1 MRRLSAARVDMQPN
15 LYLQRHIF
23 ACSVPEVILL
33 DLKKN
38 RYLAL
43 PEHQSR
49 LLASRV
55 PGWPSAGLP
64 LGLPLTDQSSPPRTV
79 ATIVDDL
86 ITQGILTRAPSQGKD
101 ATPATI
107 PTPRRTLVPEPQLI
121 PQSAVSTSQRVRRY
135 LPAMFWSAITATTT
149 LRLKSIEHI
158 VSKVSARRGGTR
170 IDVDLPSVVEDF
182 YWLRPFVFSG
192 NQRCLF
198 HSLTLLLF
206 LSRFGIHPRWVF
218 GVRKAPFSAH
228 CWLQDGDVVLNDRV
242 ERVAMFTPI
251 MVV

>member
-1 MRRLSAARVDMQPN
+1 MQST

-23 ACSVPEVILL
+23 ACSVPEVVLL
-33 DLKKN
+33 DLRRN

-49 LLASRV
+49 LLASQV
-55 PGWPSAGLP
+55 PGWPGAGMP
-64 LGLPLTDQSSPPRTV
+64 LADQSAPPQTV
-79 ATIVDDL
+79 AKVVDDL

-101 ATPATI
+101 ATPAAI
-107 PTPRRTLVPEPQLI
+107 PTPRRTLLPEPQLI
-121 PQSAVSTSQRVRRY
+121 PQPAVSTWQRARRY
-135 LPAMFWSAITATTT
+135 LPAMFYSAITATAA
-149 LRLKSIEHI
+149 LRFKSIEHI
-158 VSKVSARRGGTR
+158 VSKVSARRGDDR
-170 IDVDLPSVVEDF
+170 IKVDLPSLVQDF

-218 GVRKAPFSAH
+218 GVRKAPFAAH
-228 CWLQDGDVVLNDRV
+228 CWLQDGDAVLNDSV

>member
-1 MRRLSAARVDMQPN
+1 MQPI

-23 ACSVPEVILL
+23 ACSVPELVLL

-55 PGWPSAGLP
+55 PGWPGAGGP
-64 LGLPLTDQSSPPRTV
+64 LSDQASPQVQTK
-79 ATIVDDL
+79 IIDDL
-86 ITQGILTRAPSQGKD
+86 IAQGILTRTPSQGKE
-101 ATPATI
+101 ATPAVI
-107 PTPRRTLVPEPQLI
+107 ATPRRTLLPEPQLV
-121 PQSAVSTSQRVRRY
+121 PQAAVSTLRRARRY
-135 LPAMFWSAITATTT
+135 LPAMFWSATQATTA
-149 LRLKSIEHI
+149 LRFQSIEHI
-158 VSKVSARRGGTR
+158 VAAVSARRGSAR
-170 IDVDLPSVVEDF
+170 VDADLSQVLEDF
-182 YWLRPFVFSG
+182 YWLRPFVFGG

-206 LSRFGIHPRWVF
+206 LRRFGIHPRWVF
-218 GVRKAPFSAH
+218 GVRKAPFGAH
-228 CWLQDGDVVLNDRV
+228 CWLQEGEAVLNDRV

>member
-1 MRRLSAARVDMQPN
+1 M

-23 ACSVPEVILL
+23 ACSVPEIVLL
-33 DLKKN
+33 DLKNN

-43 PEHQSR
+43 PEQQSR

-55 PGWPSAGLP
+55 PGWPDAGMPRVEQTL
-64 LGLPLTDQSSPPRTV
+64 PPR
-79 ATIVDDL
+79 AQAKIIDDL
-86 ITQGILTRAPSQGKD
+86 ISRGIVTTTPSQGKD

-107 PTPRRTLVPEPQLI
+107 CTPRRTLLPEPQLV
-121 PQSAVSTSQRVRRY
+121 PQPSASTWQRAKHS
-135 LPAMFWSAITATTT
+135 LPAMYWSAIRATAA
-149 LRLKSIEHI
+149 LRFKSIESI
-158 VSKVSARRGGTR
+158 TREISARRGDTR
-170 IDVDLPSVVEDF
+170 AIADLSSVVDDF

-198 HSLTLLLF
+198 HSLTMLLF
-206 LSRFGIHPRWVF
+206 LGRFGLRPHWVF
-218 GVRKAPFSAH
+218 GVRKAPFGAH
-228 CWLQDGDVVLNDRV
+228 CWLQDGDAVINDRV

>member
-1 MRRLSAARVDMQPN
+1 MPPT

-23 ACSVPEVILL
+23 ACSVPEVVLL

-49 LLASRV
+49 VVASRV
-55 PGWPSAGLP
+55 PGWPGAGASLA
-64 LGLPLTDQSSPPRTV
+64 DQTSPQAV
-79 ATIVDDL
+79 AKIIDNL
-86 ITQGILTRAPSQGKD
+86 ITQGILTRTPSQGKE
-101 ATPATI
+101 ATPAAIT
-107 PTPRRTLVPEPQLI
+107 TPRRTLLPEPQLI
-121 PQSAVSTSQRVRRY
+121 PQPAVSTSQRARRY
-135 LPAMFWSAITATTT
+135 LPAMLWSAITATTV
-149 LRLKSIEHI
+149 LRFKSIEQIAHN
-158 VSKVSARRGGTR
+158 VSACRGGAQ
-170 IDVDLPSVVEDF
+170 IDTDLQSVMEDF

-206 LSRFGIHPRWVF
+206 LRRFGIHPRWVF
-218 GVRKAPFSAH
+218 GVRKAPFGAH
-228 CWLQDGDVVLNDRV
+228 CWLQDGEVVLNDSV